1 MNSSLSGLH
10 FPYIKRF
17 TILLALTLVTPGVG
31 AQPYI
36 PSGANTVVE
45 TLPESIIALSRK
57 LRSEAPAHSTVGTE
71 RRATESLSEVE
82 LVAIQQQALAAY
94 RVAAE
99 TGEPRAYGHTL
110 ALLERWPEGRPR
122 PALIHVLS
130 AAVLQHNH
138 EFPEALAELISALA
152 IEPNNA
158 QAHLMRAQI
167 SLVTAD
173 YDTARESCLALR
185 TLIRYPLA
193 MNCQAQLDGVT
204 GRAEQALAQVNDMLQ
219 RKGELSPQDHL
230 ELNITAAGIAHRL
243 GRVADAER
251 HYVAALQVSP
261 ASGYTLVNYAALLI
275 ENRRFDDVV
284 SLLDSLDEGAMST
297 EMQILLAEALSARQD
312 MHSRDRA
319 QALTLAI
326 QESFDAA
333 VARGE
338 GLPAKEFSRFALTL
352 QQRPAEALA
361 AARKNWALQKEPSD
375 TLLLA
380 QAARSAGD
388 VEQLTEIRRWT
399 QLHGTQDVRLST
411 LLSAALADANA
422 DQGGA

>member
-1 MNSSLSGLH
+1 MNNSLSGLH
-10 FPYIKRF
+10 FSYIKMF
-17 TILLALTLVTPGVG
+17 TILLALTLVAPVAG
-31 AQPYI
+31 AQPYV
-36 PSGANTVVE
+36 PSSVDTVVE
-45 TLPESIIALSRK
+45 TLPESIIALSRE
-57 LRSEAPAHSTVGTE
+57 LRSEAPAHSAVGTE
-71 RRATESLSEVE
+71 RRATEPLSKVE
-82 LVAIQQQALAAY
+82 LVALQQQVLAAY

-99 TGEPRAYGHTL
+99 TGEPRAYGHAL
-110 ALLERWPEGRPR
+110 ALLERWPAGRPK

-138 EFPEALAELISALA
+138 GFQAAQAELNSALA
-152 IEPNNA
+152 IEPGNA

-173 YDTARESCLALR
+173 YDTARESCLALQTR
-185 TLIRYPLA
+185 VRYPLA
-193 MNCQAQLDGVT
+193 LNCQAQLDGVT
-204 GRAEQALAQVNDMLQ
+204 GRAEQALTQVNDMLQ
-219 RKGELSPQDHL
+219 RTGELSPQDHL

-284 SLLDSLDEGAMST
+284 SLLDALAEGAMST
-297 EMQILLAEALSARQD
+297 EMQILLAEALSASPSQQNRE
-312 MHSRDRA
+312 RA

-326 QESFDAA
+326 QESFAVA

-338 GLPAKEFSRFALTL
+338 GLPNKEFARFALTL
-352 QQRPAEALA
+352 QKRPLEALA
-361 AARKNWALQKEPSD
+361 AARDNWALQKEPSD

-380 QAARSAGD
+380 QTARSAGD
-388 VEQLTEIRRWT
+388 VEQLTEILRWT

-411 LLSAALADANA
+411 LLSVAVADANS
-422 DQGGA
+422 DRGGL